1 MSAERNE
8 NAKHYQ
14 QDELACVYC
23 RHRGGGIS
31 PTHRQQGIHF
41 GCSSR
46 LKNVDVVRAILLFFS
61 SVVTAFTVASVPATE
76 AYHVKP
82 TTLIHRRQGSSA
94 SPLFRTWCR
103 RTKPPK
109 LTIYSAV
116 EDSVELVQKN
126 ATEGILDE
134 EYSPNAPT
142 TNNVPA
148 ETQLDYL
155 LPSTMNLG
163 NKDLS
168 IDGVRCTARRLP
180 IGVSS
185 SALLPFTETEFSSE
199 LNNVDLVNS
208 GKIQSR
214 DDAPVSWKDRLID
227 VSNIASFL
235 CVLDCTLLP
244 LVSVAIPTLS
254 WIVSWIISSAGA
266 SAGAVTTT
274 NSFLVALSTVMAAI
288 PAIGH
293 AIALY
298 FVIPV
303 GILTTV
309 VNYVFGHKELRFSLP
324 ALLGIILIY
333 TANSNGIG
341 ISFVDSW
348 LASVGII
355 AQTHAHLAHGACSSA
370 VGHVCTLGWAHRLTN
385 TIGCGFLLGSNYAS
399 RKFMEEKSQGCAAS
413 AMVKAWGS
421 EGAVAVCPPGCDCE
435 SPVRYGA
442 GSYIAPEMESET
454 FFQWDQNKKTKEY

>member
-1 MSAERNE
+1 MSDECNE

-14 QDELACVYC
+14 RDKLACIYC
-23 RHRGGGIS
+23 RHRGVGIS
-31 PTHRQQGIHF
+31 PTHRRQGIHF
-41 GCSSR
+41 GRLSR
-46 LKNVDVVRAILLFFS
+46 QKHVDVVRPMLLFS
-61 SVVTAFTVASVPATE
+61 SVVTAFMMVACVPASE
-76 AYHVKP
+76 AYCVAL
-82 TTLIHRRQGSSA
+82 TTLMHRRKGLSA
-94 SPLFRTWCR
+94 PPLFRTWCR

-109 LTIYSAV
+109 LTVYSAV
-116 EDSVELVQKN
+116 DDCLELVQKN
-126 ATEGILDE
+126 ATGGILDVE
-134 EYSPNAPT
+134 FSPNDPT
-142 TNNVPA
+142 TNDVPD
-148 ETQLDYL
+148 ETHLDYL
-155 LPSTMNLG
+155 LPSTMNLR
-163 NKDLS
+163 NKHLP
-168 IDGVRCTARRLP
+168 IDGVRSTARRKP

-185 SALLPFTETEFSSE
+185 SALLPFTETGFSFE

-208 GKIQSR
+208 GKIQSK
-214 DDAPVSWKDRLID
+214 DDAPASWKDRLID

-254 WIVSWIISSAGA
+254 WIVGWIISFAGA
-266 SAGAVTTT
+266 SAGAITTT
-274 NSFLVALSTVMAAI
+274 NSVLVAFSTVMAAI

-355 AQTHAHLAHGACSSA
+355 VQTHVHLAHGACSSA
-370 VGHVCTLGWAHRLTN
+370 VGHACTLGWAHRLTN

-399 RKFMEEKSQGCAAS
+399 RKFMEKKSQGCAAS
-413 AMVKAWGS
+413 AMAKAWGS
-421 EGAVAVCPPGCDCE
+421 EGAVAVCPPGCGCE

-442 GSYIAPEMESET
+442 GGYVAPEMESET
-454 FFQWDQNKKTKEY
+454 FFQWDHTKKTQEY